1 MTPYAMKARALTR
14 QAWIAFGK
22 AREAKFNVATG
33 TNPMIQEID
42 RHMVAHHVRV
52 ARMAMGTATIYRQMD
67 GRL

>member
-1 MTPYAMKARALTR
+1 MTPYAMTARRLTR

-22 AREAKFNVATG
+22 AREAKFNVVTG
-33 TNPMIQEID
+33 SNPLMQEID

-52 ARMAMGTATIYRQMD
+52 ARMAMQTATIYRQME